1 MTSAGL
7 EGESRSIE
15 TASVFL
21 TPVSLCDIMYFV
33 FVCEFAYF
41 MGYMLMTDE
50 IRQIYETNKSL
61 VGAVDRAV
69 LYFREGEYEK
79 ALEIV
84 TQTGEDLNSVAG
96 AVIADREYFKM
107 VSPDSV
113 AEMLKGILEASQK
126 GDYVLLADLY
136 EMQVSNFICSL
147 QELILGQ
154 EQYLIY
160 DEYRYRDNIASL
172 KLVLREMI
180 EERDDLSVD
189 EQKRFRVNLNAK
201 LDEPFDAEAMLK
213 KGFMLEFTSSGFM
226 TLAAPYKGER
236 IYLHSNGHVE
246 NEAFLQA
253 KSWYHTGVD
262 EYLVYG
268 LGLGYHAEQ
277 LHALVPEKRIIIY
290 ENDLDILRLYCAFG
304 GRCEL
309 LTSENVFIIY
319 DENLKLIDRKLRRC
333 LPSPGDEGKNVLYTD
348 SDGTRIR
355 VCVHYPSYRR
365 TQGCEMVDRAV
376 PWKQRIEEL
385 T

>member
-1 MTSAGL
+1 
-7 EGESRSIE
+7 
-15 TASVFL
+15 
-21 TPVSLCDIMYFV
+21 
-33 FVCEFAYF
+33 
-41 MGYMLMTDE
+41 MTDE
-50 IRQIYETNKSL
+50 IKEIYESNMEL
-61 VGAVDRAV
+61 LGAVDRAV
-69 LYFREGEYEK
+69 VYFREGEYEK

-84 TQTGEDLNSVAG
+84 AQTGEILNRVAG
-96 AVIADREYFKM
+96 TIIQDREYFRN

-154 EQYLIY
+154 EQYLVY
-160 DEYRYRDNIASL
+160 DEGRYRDNIASL

-180 EERDDLSVD
+180 EERDDLTVD

-201 LDEPFDAEAMLK
+201 LDESFDAEAMLK
-213 KGFMLEFTSSGFM
+213 KGFMLEFTSGGPM
-226 TLAAPYKGER
+226 TLAAPYKGDR

-253 KSWYHTGVD
+253 KSWYSSEVG

-268 LGLGYHAEQ
+268 LGLGYHVGQ
-277 LHALVPEKRIIIY
+277 LHRLAPDKRIIIY

-304 GRCEL
+304 GSCEL

-319 DENLKLIDRKLRRC
+319 DEKLELIERKLERC
-333 LPSPGDEGKNVLYTD
+333 DLAPGDGGRNILYQD
-348 SDGTRIR
+348 MDGTRVR

-365 TQGCEMVDRAV
+365 TAGCEMLDRVV
-376 PWKQRIEEL
+376 PWKKQIEEL